1 MRYLPKS
8 PADRV
13 EMLAAIA
20 ETAPG
25 TTPGAMPGAM
35 PGLMSIDDLFASIP
49 EEYQLKRDL
58 AVPRQHSE
66 SEILDR
72 FRAFAENNATGYA
85 SFLGAGVYR
94 HYTPVIIDSLVLR
107 GEFLTSYTPYQPEI
121 SQGTLQAMFEFQ
133 TMICELT
140 GMEIANASMYDGS
153 TGAAEAMMMAVRV
166 TGRDKAVVART
177 LHPEYREVVRTYAQH
192 QEIPIVEVGYAANGR
207 VDMAALDAA
216 ITSETACVMVQ
227 SPNFFGTIEDVAA
240 IAEMAHAKG
249 ALLIVSIAEAVSL
262 GIVRPPAEADIVSL
276 EAQSF
281 GVAIGYGGPY
291 CGVIACK
298 EKFLRQMPG
307 RIVGETKDV
316 NGKRGFVLTLS
327 TREQHIRREKATSNI
342 CTNQA
347 LVAMMVTIFLT
358 VYGKEGLRELAE
370 HNLAKAAYLRS
381 VLTACHSERS
391 EEPPYFARSGPKLL
405 FEGAPRFHEF
415 VVELPSDAAEVNEAL
430 LARKIIG
437 GLALAKWYPELGA
450 NVSLWCATEVTTRR
464 QMDAAAEALKA
475 VAPAVE
481 MVRA

>member
-8 PADRV
+8 PADR
-13 EMLAAIA
+13 EQMLAAIH
-20 ETAPG
+20 E
-25 TTPGAMPGAM
+25 TTPEIAT
-35 PGLMSIDDLFASIP
+35 IEDLFSTIP
-49 EEYQLKRDL
+49 AEYQLQRDL

-66 SEILDR
+66 SEIIDR
-72 FRAFAENNATGYA
+72 FRAFAENNVTGYA
-85 SFLGAGVYR
+85 NFLGAGAYR
-94 HYTPVIIDSLVLR
+94 HYKPVIIDSLVLR

-166 TGRDKAVVART
+166 TGRDQAVIART
-177 LHPEYREVVRTYAQH
+177 VHPEYREVIATYALH
-192 QEIPIVEVGYAANGR
+192 QEIPIAEVSFAANGR
-207 VDMAALDAA
+207 ADMAALDAA
-216 ITSETACVMVQ
+216 ITSKTACVMIQ

-240 IAEMAHAKG
+240 IAEMAHARG
-249 ALLIVSIAEAVSL
+249 ALLIVAIAEAVSL
-262 GIVRPPAEADIVSL
+262 AVVRPPAEADIVSM

-281 GVAIGYGGPY
+281 GVALSYGGPY

-307 RIVGETKDV
+307 RIVGETRDMD
-316 NGKRGFVLTLS
+316 GKRGYVLTLS

-358 VYGKEGLRELAE
+358 VYGKQGLRELAE
-370 HNLAKAAYLRS
+370 HNLAKATYLKGALS
-381 VLTACHSERS
+381 SDAKV
-391 EEPPYFARSGPKLL
+391 L

-415 VVELPSDAAEVNEAL
+415 VLETPSGSAGTNEAL
-430 LARKIIG
+430 LAQKIIG
-437 GLALAKWYPELGA
+437 GLPLAKWYPELGPNA
-450 NVSLWCATEVTTRR
+450 SLWCATEMTTRE
-464 QMDAAAEALKA
+464 QMDAVAEALRM
-475 VAPAVE
+475 VAAE
-481 MVRA
+481 SELTRA

>member
-8 PADRV
+8 PADRQ
-13 EMLAAIA
+13 EMLAAIH
-20 ETAPG
+20 E
-25 TTPGAMPGAM
+25 TTPGVR
-35 PGLMSIDDLFASIP
+35 SIDDLFSTIP
-49 EEYQLKRDL
+49 AEYQLTRDL
-58 AVPRQHSE
+58 NIPRQHTE
-66 SEILDR
+66 SEIIDR

-94 HYTPVIIDSLVLR
+94 HYKPVIIDSLVLR

-166 TGRDKAVVART
+166 TGRDKAVIART
-177 LHPEYREVVRTYAQH
+177 VHPEYREVIATYAQH
-192 QEIPIVEVGYAANGR
+192 QEIPIDEVGYAANGR
-207 VDMAALDAA
+207 VDMAALNAA
-216 ITSETACVMVQ
+216 ITSETACVMIQ

-240 IAEMAHAKG
+240 IAEMVHAKG
-249 ALLIVSIAEAVSL
+249 ALLIVSIAEAISL
-262 GIVRPPAEADIVSL
+262 GIVKPPADADIVSM

-281 GVAIGYGGPY
+281 GVALSYGGPY

-307 RIVGETKDV
+307 RIVGETKDMD
-316 NGKRGFVLTLS
+316 GKRGYVLTLS

-358 VYGKEGLRELAE
+358 VYGKQGLRELAE
-370 HNLAKAAYLRS
+370 HNLAKAAYLKGALGTDAK
-381 VLTACHSERS
+381 VL
-391 EEPPYFARSGPKLL
+391 FND
-405 FEGAPRFHEF
+405 APRFHEF
-415 VVELPSDAAEVNEAL
+415 VVELPGSADETNAAL
-430 LARKIIG
+430 LESKIVG
-437 GLALAKWYPELGA
+437 GLALAKWYPELGPNA
-450 NVSLWCATEVTTRR
+450 SLWCATELTTRK
-464 QMDAAAEALKA
+464 QMDAAADALRA
-475 VAPAVE
+475 MAPAAE
-481 MVRA
+481 LAKA